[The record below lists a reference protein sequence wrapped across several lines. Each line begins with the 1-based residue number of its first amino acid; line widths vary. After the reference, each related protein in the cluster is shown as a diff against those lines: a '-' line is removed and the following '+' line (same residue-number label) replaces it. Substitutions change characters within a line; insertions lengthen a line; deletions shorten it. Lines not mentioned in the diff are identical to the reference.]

1 MCTSYK
7 AGRDID
13 LRAVFDVDP
22 PVGEWRDEIYKDYAA
37 PIILSS
43 GGSGARVA
51 RMATFGLVPR
61 KQIPEGVKVFDTM
74 NCRTETIASK
84 PSFRGAWNAGQLC
97 LIPCQS
103 FYEPSYESGKAVRWR
118 IGMADGKPFAIAG
131 VWRAWDE
138 PEGVALS
145 FTMLTVNA
153 DGHPLMSRFHKPGD
167 EKRSVVVLPS
177 TQYDEW
183 ISCGKPELARTFF
196 RLPPAE
202 AMSAEADP
210 LPPRSKATNAPDV
223 G

>member
-13 LRAVFDVDP
+13 LRAIFDVDP

-37 PIILSS
+37 PIILS
-43 GGSGARVA
+43 GENGSRVA

-61 KQIPEGVKVFDTM
+61 KQIPEGFKVFDTM
-74 NCRTETIASK
+74 NCRTETIGSK
-84 PSFRGAWNAGQLC
+84 RSFSGAWNSGQLC

-103 FYEPSYESGKAVRWR
+103 FYEPNYESGKAVRWR
-118 IGMADGKPFAIAG
+118 IGMADGKPFGIAG

-153 DGHPLMSRFHKPGD
+153 DNHPLMSRFHKPGD
-167 EKRSVVVLPS
+167 EKRSVIVLPP

-183 ISCGKPELARTFF
+183 ISCRKPELARTFF
-196 RLPPAE
+196 RLPLAE

-210 LPPRSKATNAPDV
+210 LPLRSKAANAPDV